1 MEAERIVAS
10 PSASDSNSSVH
21 SQRLRRRDKRR
32 RDNDNVST
40 DHISIVAEVAN
51 IYKADLQDSLL
62 ALQMPQKNRFLEQSN
77 DFISVHD
84 LLLSQADYSIPE
96 EQEEAAPVPI
106 SELILR
112 DFCSS
117 PTYEEEEEEDEP
129 IYDSPPWFRFRKKR
143 IKTYSRKPPTRKEPP
158 VATHEDE
165 EDRMSCSSGLSMQED
180 HTAAAHVPPTTALS
194 ELDANSSQKICENLL
209 NLSEYFS
216 LSNPSPKPSKAT
228 AGIHKAIA
236 ANTSIDLPIRQEA
249 SLQGN
254 NVDSD
259 SSVECTTVERDEPS
273 DICDNKRPQENGTNP
288 LFGESGRIR
297 RTCLT
302 NGNDSEMDS
311 KVCEDWSEGDSF
323 LVTYNTEM
331 MPLEDYVPEQTD
343 TSDEKPTKSLET
355 TDPSTQFI
363 LEDIPMSEW
372 QTTMD
377 VPDVSNCKTE
387 APPDQTVKLEE
398 AVKIEEEF
406 LMGIPDWEPLDVP
419 EGIAFRTASNKPI
432 EVSEEM
438 QMKAAKL
445 LADVEAGEWKP
456 MDTGESVG
464 FRTASNKTIEVSEE
478 NELKAARL
486 LADVQAADQMSK
498 IEISDTQFLQDIHL
512 SQWPAMDVPEAVEFR
527 TASNKCIQISE
538 EMRLKAAK
546 LIAEVEAG
554 EVGKPETT
562 SNHQNP
568 KEIVVSEC
576 QEMSGS
582 AVFGFRTASNKRIEV
597 SDEMKEKAAKLIA
610 DVEATNINEWN
621 PMDNHETVAIQ
632 PATNKYIQVSEEM
645 RLKAAKLIAEVEAE
659 YVSQPKPSRSQTH
672 KEINLNAW
680 QDMDTSEVF
689 GFRTASNKP
698 IEISEEMK
706 ARAAQLLAEVE
717 AADFNELNPMDVP
730 ESFGFRTASNKHIPV
745 SEEMRMKAAE
755 LIAEVEA
762 GDVSK
767 PKPSSSGNLQE
778 MRINECQE
786 MDASEFVGFRTA
798 SNKPI
803 EVSEEMQAKAAKLLA
818 DLQAPSDAQFL
829 QEMDLAEWEAMDISE
844 VSVNERQPSD
854 ISEIVGFKT
863 ASNKPIEVSE
873 EMKAKAAKLIADVY
887 AEPINEPNLK
897 SHQAAPSIGA
907 QEAVDEASIGA
918 ALPLNCDP
926 ECQLELAE
934 YHSGDDFKGFQLDDC
949 QPMDLLDANVF
960 PRQSQKAEHKTESKS
975 VTPKQRRETCD
986 GIPSSKRRRRHADTQ
1001 KLSTTPQ
1008 KHGRQLSKTTS
1019 CHSALESPIKSQSVP
1034 DSLSQLAA
1042 RSPLDRITKTSVIAR
1057 RNLLSLSRRR
1067 KRVSTAGDE
1076 CQAQPTDTVTPVKPR
1091 FGPMSASTS
1100 TPLANRNINIVE
1112 EDVSPICMPP
1122 QKAPRIGLSRS
1133 RY

>member
-1 MEAERIVAS
+1 MDRERIVAS

-32 RDNDNVST
+32 RDNDNAST

-84 LLLSQADYSIPE
+84 LLLSQDDYSIPQ

-117 PTYEEEEEEDEP
+117 PTYEEEEDEP

-165 EDRMSCSSGLSMQED
+165 EDRMSCSSGLSVQED

-236 ANTSIDLPIRQEA
+236 ANTSIDLPIKQEA
-249 SLQGN
+249 TLQRK

-259 SSVECTTVERDEPS
+259 SSVECTTVECASRELGDEPS
-273 DICDNKRPQENGTNP
+273 DVCDNKRPQGNETNT
-288 LFGESGRIR
+288 LFGKSGRIR
-297 RTCLT
+297 RTCL
-302 NGNDSEMDS
+302 DS

-323 LVTYNTEM
+323 LVTYNTEK
-331 MPLEDYVPEQTD
+331 MPLDDDEPEQTD
-343 TSDEKPTKSLET
+343 NSDEQPTKGSET
-355 TDPSTQFI
+355 NDPSTQFT
-363 LEDIPMSEW
+363 LEDIPISEW

-398 AVKIEEEF
+398 TVKIEAEF
-406 LMGIPDWEPLDVP
+406 LHCISDWEPLDIP

-538 EMRLKAAK
+538 EMRLKA
-546 LIAEVEAG
+546 
-554 EVGKPETT
+554 
-562 SNHQNP
+562 
-568 KEIVVSEC
+568 
-576 QEMSGS
+576 
-582 AVFGFRTASNKRIEV
+582 
-597 SDEMKEKAAKLIA
+597 
-610 DVEATNINEWN
+610 
-621 PMDNHETVAIQ
+621 
-632 PATNKYIQVSEEM
+632 
-645 RLKAAKLIAEVEAE
+645 
-659 YVSQPKPSRSQTH
+659 
-672 KEINLNAW
+672 
-680 QDMDTSEVF
+680 
-689 GFRTASNKP
+689 
-698 IEISEEMK
+698 
-706 ARAAQLLAEVE
+706 
-717 AADFNELNPMDVP
+717 
-730 ESFGFRTASNKHIPV
+730 
-745 SEEMRMKAAE
+745 
-755 LIAEVEA
+755 

-778 MRINECQE
+778 MCINECQE

-803 EVSEEMQAKAAKLLA
+803 QVSEEMQAKAAKLLA

-854 ISEIVGFKT
+854 IPQKVGFKT
-863 ASNKPIEVSE
+863 ASNKQIEVSE

-887 AEPINEPNLK
+887 AEPINEPIQK
-897 SHQAAPSIGA
+897 SHQAAPSSGA
-907 QEAVDEASIGA
+907 QEVVDEASVGA
-918 ALPLNCDP
+918 AVPLNCDP
-926 ECQLELAE
+926 ECQLELSD

-949 QPMDLLDANVF
+949 QPIDLLDLNVF
-960 PRQSQKAEHKTESKS
+960 PRQSQKAEHKADSKS
-975 VTPKQRRETCD
+975 VTPKQRRETCE

-1034 DSLSQLAA
+1034 DSLSQLGA

-1067 KRVSTAGDE
+1067 KRVSTVGDE
-1076 CQAQPTDTVTPVKPR
+1076 CPAQPTDTVTPVKPR

>member
-1 MEAERIVAS
+1 METERIVAS
-10 PSASDSNSSVH
+10 PSASDSNPSVH

-32 RDNDNVST
+32 RDNDNSST

-62 ALQMPQKNRFLEQSN
+62 ALQMPQKHRFLEQSS

-84 LLLSQADYSIPE
+84 LLLSQADNSTQE

-117 PTYEEEEEEDEP
+117 PTYEEEEDEP
-129 IYDSPPWFRFRKKR
+129 MNDSPPWFRFRKKR

-165 EDRMSCSSGLSMQED
+165 EDRMSCSSGLSVQED
-180 HTAAAHVPPTTALS
+180 HTAAPHVPPTTALS

-209 NLSEYFS
+209 NLSEYFT
-216 LSNPSPKPSKAT
+216 LSNTSPKPTKAT

-236 ANTSIDLPIRQEA
+236 ANTSIDLPIKQEA
-249 SLQGN
+249 SLQKK

-259 SSVECTTVERDEPS
+259 SSVECTTVECESRELGDEPS
-273 DICDNKRPQENGTNP
+273 DVCDNKRPQGNETNT

-297 RTCLT
+297 KTCPT
-302 NGNDSEMDS
+302 NDDSEIDS

-323 LVTYNTEM
+323 LVTYNTET
-331 MPLEDYVPEQTD
+331 MPLDDDEPEKID
-343 TSDEKPTKSLET
+343 TSDEMPRKSLET
-355 TDPSTQFI
+355 NDPSTQFI

-377 VPDVSNCKTE
+377 IPDVSNSKTE
-387 APPDQTVKLEE
+387 ASPDQTVKLEE
-398 AVKIEEEF
+398 TVKIEAEF
-406 LMGIPDWEPLDVP
+406 LMGIPDWEPVDIP
-419 EGIAFRTASNKPI
+419 DGISLRTASNKPI

-438 QMKAAKL
+438 QMKAAQL
-445 LADVEAGEWKP
+445 LADVHAGEWKP
-456 MDTGESVG
+456 MDIGEVAG
-464 FRTASNKTIEVSEE
+464 FRTASNKPIKVSEE
-478 NELKAARL
+478 NEMKAARL

-527 TASNKCIQISE
+527 TASNKCIEISE

-554 EVGKPETT
+554 EVSKPETT
-562 SNHQNP
+562 SNHRNP

-576 QEMSGS
+576 REKPGS
-582 AVFGFRTASNKRIEV
+582 EVFGFRTASNKRIEV
-597 SDEMKEKAAKLIA
+597 SEEMKAKAAKLIA

-621 PMDNHETVAIQ
+621 PVDNPETVEIR
-632 PATNKYIQVSEEM
+632 PASNKYIQVSEEM

-659 YVSQPKPSRSQTH
+659 YVSQPKPSRSQTR
-672 KEINLNAW
+672 KENNINAW
-680 QDMDTSEVF
+680 QDMDT
-689 GFRTASNKP
+689 
-698 IEISEEMK
+698 
-706 ARAAQLLAEVE
+706 
-717 AADFNELNPMDVP
+717 
-730 ESFGFRTASNKHIPV
+730 
-745 SEEMRMKAAE
+745 
-755 LIAEVEA
+755 
-762 GDVSK
+762 
-767 PKPSSSGNLQE
+767 
-778 MRINECQE
+778 
-786 MDASEFVGFRTA
+786 SEFVGFRTA

-803 EVSEEMQAKAAKLLA
+803 EVSEDMQAKAAKLLA

-829 QEMDLAEWEAMDISE
+829 QEIDLAEWEAMDISE
-844 VSVNERQPSD
+844 VSVSERQPTD
-854 ISEIVGFKT
+854 IPETFGFKT

-873 EMKAKAAKLIADVY
+873 EMKAKAAKLIAAVY
-887 AEPINEPNLK
+887 AEPTNEPNQK
-897 SHQAAPSIGA
+897 SHQAAPSSDA
-907 QEAVDEASIGA
+907 QEAVDEAAIGA
-918 ALPLNCDP
+918 AHTFNCDP
-926 ECQLELAE
+926 KCQLELSD

-949 QPMDLLDANVF
+949 QPLDLLDLYIF
-960 PRQSQKAEHKTESKS
+960 PRLSQQKAEQKADSKS
-975 VTPKQRRETCD
+975 VTPKQRRETFD

-1019 CHSALESPIKSQSVP
+1019 CHSALESPIKSQSIP

-1067 KRVSTAGDE
+1067 KRVSTGGDD
-1076 CQAQPTDTVTPVKPR
+1076 CPAQPTDTVTPVKPR

>member
-1 MEAERIVAS
+1 MDRERIVAS

-32 RDNDNVST
+32 RDNDNAST

-84 LLLSQADYSIPE
+84 LLLSQDDYSIPQ

-117 PTYEEEEEEDEP
+117 PTYEEEEDEP

-165 EDRMSCSSGLSMQED
+165 EDRMSCSSGLSVQED

-236 ANTSIDLPIRQEA
+236 ANTSIDLPIKQEA
-249 SLQGN
+249 TLQRK

-259 SSVECTTVERDEPS
+259 SSVECTTVECASRELGDEPS
-273 DICDNKRPQENGTNP
+273 DVCDNKRPQGNETNT
-288 LFGESGRIR
+288 LFGKSGRIR
-297 RTCLT
+297 RTCL
-302 NGNDSEMDS
+302 DS

-323 LVTYNTEM
+323 LVTYNTEK
-331 MPLEDYVPEQTD
+331 MPLDDDEPEQTD
-343 TSDEKPTKSLET
+343 NSDEQPTKGSET
-355 TDPSTQFI
+355 NDPSTQFT
-363 LEDIPMSEW
+363 LEDIPISEW

-398 AVKIEEEF
+398 TVKIEAEF
-406 LMGIPDWEPLDVP
+406 LHCISDWEPLDIP

-554 EVGKPETT
+554 EVSKPETT

-576 QEMSGS
+576 QEMAGS
-582 AVFGFRTASNKRIEV
+582 EVFGFRTASNKRIEV
-597 SDEMKEKAAKLIA
+597 SEEMKAKAAKLVA

-621 PMDNHETVAIQ
+621 PMDNPETVAIQ

-672 KEINLNAW
+672 KENNLNAW

-717 AADFNELNPMDVP
+717 AADFNEFNPIDKS
-730 ESFGFRTASNKHIPV
+730 ETFGFRTASNKHIPV
-745 SEEMRMKAAE
+745 SEEMRMKAAK

-778 MRINECQE
+778 MCINECQE

-803 EVSEEMQAKAAKLLA
+803 QVSEEMQAKAAKLLA

-854 ISEIVGFKT
+854 IPQKVGFKT
-863 ASNKPIEVSE
+863 ASNKQIEVSE

-887 AEPINEPNLK
+887 AEPINEPIQK
-897 SHQAAPSIGA
+897 SHQAAPSSGA
-907 QEAVDEASIGA
+907 QEVVDEASVGA
-918 ALPLNCDP
+918 AVPLNCDP
-926 ECQLELAE
+926 ECQLELSD

-949 QPMDLLDANVF
+949 QPIDLLDLNVF
-960 PRQSQKAEHKTESKS
+960 PRQSQKAEHKADSKS
-975 VTPKQRRETCD
+975 VTPKQRRETCE

-1034 DSLSQLAA
+1034 DSLSQLGA

-1067 KRVSTAGDE
+1067 KRVSTVGDE
-1076 CQAQPTDTVTPVKPR
+1076 CPAQPTDTVTPVKPR